1 MAPEACLSAR
11 TATLEEIRMGTW
23 NSGRGRTVLV
33 AVAAGIAAAGAIAM
47 PTGSAGAAPAGSA
60 APAAAPD
67 GSAAVHRAESAA
79 LAAATGIDTGT
90 ASARVAAQRSQA
102 ALADSLST
110 KLGAKAAGSYLDPR
124 TGALVVTVTDAA
136 AASTVTAAGAQA
148 RVVSRGSARLA
159 DITAALEKV
168 PATPGTA
175 WGTDPKANQVVVTIS
190 SSAPAAKAATLE
202 RTAARY
208 GSAVRIQHSASGFTT
223 QLQGG
228 DAILTD
234 TFRCSAGFNTTG
246 GVVTAGHCTAGLP
259 AYFAS
264 DGSPLG
270 PSVDSHF
277 PTSDFGLIQNT
288 GQPAS
293 PSVNLYD
300 GTSQSIT
307 GAGDAVVGQS
317 ICKSGSTTG
326 LTCGTVQAT
335 NVTVQY
341 AEGTVFQMVQTNT
354 CTQPGDSGGSWFS
367 GSTAIGITSG
377 GTVGG
382 CNQAGFAS
390 FFQPVT
396 EALATYGVSLI

>member
-1 MAPEACLSAR
+1 
-11 TATLEEIRMGTW
+11 MGTAHRR
-23 NSGRGRTVLV
+23 RGRLVLV
-33 AVAAGIAAAGAIAM
+33 AAAAGIAAAGMLALPA
-47 PTGSAGAAPAGSA
+47 TAGAAPAPSGVQ
-60 APAAAPD
+60 PAEA
-67 GSAAVHRAESAA
+67 AA
-79 LAAATGIDTGT
+79 LAAATGVDAST
-90 ASARVAAQRSQA
+90 ATARVAAQRSQA
-102 ALADSLST
+102 ALAGTLT
-110 KLGAKAAGSYLDPR
+110 GKLGAKAAGSYLDA
-124 TGALVVTVTDAA
+124 GALVVNVTDAA
-136 AASTVTAAGAQA
+136 AAQTVTAAGAHA
-148 RVVSRGSARLA
+148 RVVTRSTAQLRT
-159 DITAALEKV
+159 ITAALDKA

-175 WGTDPKANQVVVTIS
+175 WGIDPRTDRVVLTITA
-190 SSAPAAKAATLE
+190 SAPATKAATLE
-202 RTAARY
+202 KTAARY
-208 GSAVRIQHSASGFTT
+208 GSAVRVQHSGAGFTT

-234 TFRCSAGFNTTG
+234 SFRCSAGFNTTG

-259 AYFAS
+259 QYFAA

-293 PSVNLYD
+293 PSVNLYN

-307 GAGDAVVGQS
+307 GAGNAVVGQS

-377 GTVGG
+377 GTVGS
-382 CNQAGFAS
+382 CSQAGFAS

>member
-1 MAPEACLSAR
+1 
-11 TATLEEIRMGTW
+11 
-23 NSGRGRTVLV
+23 
-33 AVAAGIAAAGAIAM
+33 VAAGIAAAGALAL
-47 PTGSAGAAPAGSA
+47 PAGSAGAAPAGSA
-60 APAAAPD
+60 APAAVPD

-79 LAAATGIDTGT
+79 LAAATGVDTTT

-102 ALADSLST
+102 ALAGTLTT
-110 KLGAKAAGSYLDPR
+110 KVGAAKVAGSYLDAK
-124 TGALVVTVTDAA
+124 TGTLVVTVTDAA
-136 AASTVTAAGAQA
+136 AAKTVTAAGARA
-148 RVVSRGSARLA
+148 EVVRHSPAQLSGIAAALNKAPRTPGSA
-159 DITAALEKV
+159 
-168 PATPGTA
+168 
-175 WGTDPKANQVVVTIS
+175 WGIDPKANQVVLTIS
-190 SSAPAAKAATLE
+190 STAPAAQAATLE

-208 GSAVRIQHSASGFTT
+208 GSAVRIQHSAAGFTT

-234 TFRCSAGFNTTG
+234 SFRCSAGFNTTG

-259 AYFAS
+259 DYFAS

-293 PSVNLYD
+293 PTVNLYN

-307 GAGDAVVGQS
+307 GAGNAVVGQS

-396 EALATYGVSLI
+396 EALSTYGVSLI

>member
-1 MAPEACLSAR
+1 
-11 TATLEEIRMGTW
+11 MGT
-23 NSGRGRTVLV
+23 SHRRRGRVVLV
-33 AVAAGIAAAGAIAM
+33 AAAAGLAAAGM
-47 PTGSAGAAPAGSA
+47 LALPATAGAAPAPSGVQ
-60 APAAAPD
+60 PAEA
-67 GSAAVHRAESAA
+67 GA
-79 LAAATGIDTGT
+79 LAAATGVDTTT
-90 ASARVAAQRSQA
+90 ATARVAAQRSQA
-102 ALADSLST
+102 ALAGTLT
-110 KLGAKAAGSYLDPR
+110 GKLGAKAAGSYLDAGS
-124 TGALVVTVTDAA
+124 GALVVNVTDAA
-136 AASTVTAAGAQA
+136 AATTVTAAGAHA
-148 RVVSRGSARLA
+148 RVVSRSTAQLQG
-159 DITAALEKV
+159 ITAALDKA

-175 WGTDPKANQVVVTIS
+175 WGIDPRTDQVVVTITS
-190 SSAPAAKAATLE
+190 AAKATGLE
-202 RTAARY
+202 KVAARY
-208 GSAVRIQHSASGFTT
+208 GSAVRIQHAGSGFTT

-259 AYFAS
+259 AYFAA

-270 PSVDSHF
+270 QSVDSHF

-293 PSVNLYD
+293 PSVNLYN

-377 GTVGG
+377 GTVGA
-382 CNQAGFAS
+382 CTQAGFAS